1 MIDAD
6 ALYKA
11 LKDAED
17 LARQRVL
24 DTEST
29 LPYPNNLN
37 PSYTRYLAQMDERT
51 KAKEMVADAPTVDAV
66 PVVHGRWFIGDDGA
80 LHCSECSKIPVN
92 RIIVDEI
99 RIFDMTPIKERMKYC
114 PNCGSRMDGKDDE
127 HHEP

>member
-1 MIDAD
+1 MRLIDGD
-6 ALYKA
+6 ELYKA
-11 LKDAED
+11 MKDAED

-66 PVVHGRWFIGDDGA
+66 PVVHGRW
-80 LHCSECSKIPVN
+80 IPHN
-92 RIIVDEI
+92 SRYGHDEKVYLCDQCNNNVG
-99 RIFDMTPIKERMKYC
+99 FTKMNFC
-114 PNCGSRMDGKDDE
+114 PNCGADMREDGDDE
-127 HHEP
+127 QTQKPE